1 MIQRLSLVS
10 VHVLD
15 QERAVKFY
23 TEKLGMK
30 VHTDNKDLG
39 FRWVTV
45 CPEGQ
50 PDVELALL
58 AITPSPMLD
67 EERARTLRDLVARG
81 TFGYGAFR
89 TDDCR
94 RTHAELSA
102 RGVEF
107 LGPPEERPYGIE
119 AVFKDDSGN
128 WFALIQER

>member
-10 VHVLD
+10 VYVLD

-23 TEKLGMK
+23 TEKLGFK
-30 VHTDNKDLG
+30 VHTDNADLG

-50 PDVELALL
+50 PDVELTLL

-81 TFGYGAFR
+81 TFGYCAFR

-94 RTHAELSA
+94 RTYQELTA

-107 LGPPEERPYGIE
+107 LGPPEERPYGVE